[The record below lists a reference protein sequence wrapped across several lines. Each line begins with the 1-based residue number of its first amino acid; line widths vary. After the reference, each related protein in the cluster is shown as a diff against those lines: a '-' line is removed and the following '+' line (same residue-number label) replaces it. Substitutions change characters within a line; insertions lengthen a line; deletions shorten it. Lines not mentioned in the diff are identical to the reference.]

1 MPDQE
6 EPMTDHRVP
15 SPAQR
20 AAVEQIEA
28 YGSHN
33 YHPLPVVVES
43 GSGAWLTDVDGN
55 RYLDFLSAYSAV
67 NFGHSNPA
75 LVKVAIEQ
83 LGKVSIT
90 SRAVYSAT
98 YGPFIEALA
107 RLCGKEMVLPMNTGV
122 EAVESSLKLARKW
135 GYEVKGVPE
144 DMANIIVM
152 EGNFHGRTISVI
164 SFSDDDDATG
174 SYGPFTPGFVKVPY
188 GDLAA
193 MEAAMDEHTVA
204 ILVEPIQGEAGVITP
219 PADYLPGVRA
229 LADRH
234 NVLMIADEIQS
245 GLGRTGSTFYCEQV
259 GVVPDL
265 YLLGKALGGGVVPVS
280 AVVGNADILGLLKPG
295 QHGSTFGGNPLAAA
309 VGLAVVRLL
318 ETGEMQQRSR
328 ELGVHLHARLTELL
342 GHGVTEVR
350 GIGLWAGVDIDP
362 SLGSA
367 RSICE
372 AMLTRGVIAKDTHGQ
387 TIRFAPPLV
396 ITRAE
401 LDIAVDTLAQV
412 LAEAASLA
420 ALAPAS

>member
-1 MPDQE
+1 
-6 EPMTDHRVP
+6 MTR
-15 SPAQR
+15 SSAQQR
-20 AAVEQIEA
+20 AIEQIEM

-33 YHPLPVVVES
+33 YHPLPVVIES

-67 NFGHSNPA
+67 NFGHSNPD
-75 LVKVAIEQ
+75 LVKVAVEQ

-107 RLCGKEMVLPMNTGV
+107 KLCGKDMVLPMNTGV

-144 DMANIIVM
+144 DQANIIVM

-164 SFSDDDDATG
+164 SFSSDDDATL
-174 SYGPFTPGFVKVPY
+174 SYGPFTPGFLKVPY
-188 GDLAA
+188 GDLTAI
-193 MEAAMDEHTVA
+193 EAAIDEHTVA
-204 ILVEPIQGEAGVITP
+204 ILVEPIQGEAGVITSP
-219 PADYLPGVRA
+219 PGFLPGVRA
-229 LADRH
+229 IADRH
-234 NVLMIADEIQS
+234 RVLMIADEIQS
-245 GLGRTGSTFYCEQV
+245 GLGRTGSTFFCEQV

-280 AVVGNADILGLLKPG
+280 AVVGDEDILGLLRPG

-318 ETGEMQQRSR
+318 ETGEMQTRSR
-328 ELGVHLHARLTELL
+328 ELGAHLHDRLAALL
-342 GHGVTEVR
+342 GRGVTEVR

-362 SLGSA
+362 ALGTGRA
-367 RSICE
+367 LCE
-372 AMLTRGVIAKDTHGQ
+372 RLLAKGVIAKDTHGQ
-387 TIRFAPPLV
+387 TIRLAPPLV

-401 LDIAVDTLAQV
+401 LDQAVDALEAV
-412 LAEAASLA
+412 LTEATADA
-420 ALAPAS
+420 GLAPVG